1 MKNDL
6 QEKLKQAAESINEIE
21 FTIKYKGKK
30 IHESLMPIPKYA
42 DEIIKDKEVSFHY
55 LFRDF
60 SKILRAKIDDE
71 HKAAFW
77 EKQDGQGPL
86 KA

>member
-6 QEKLKQAAESINEIE
+6 HEKLKQAAENINEVE
-21 FTIKYKGKK
+21 FVIKYKGKK
-30 IHESLMPIPKYA
+30 IHEALIPIPKYA

-60 SKILRAKIDDE
+60 TKILRAKIDEE
-71 HKAAFW
+71 HKDAFW
-77 EKQDGQGPL
+77 KRQDGDGVL